1 MKPHTYPLLLAIFA
15 TFLISCGE
23 KYESTQAKRK
33 NIVHSVY
40 ASGKVKALN
49 QYDVRPLST
58 GRFLGYTVK
67 EGETVKVGQE
77 IGRISTNI
85 QLNNIELAEMQKK
98 QAELP
103 EYDLLQLRNQI
114 LLARK
119 TVEQDSIDF
128 ARQSKLFSEGIGSK
142 NQLELR
148 KLKFDA
154 SKSQLTILTSKR
166 LQLQKQKQYSQKIA
180 ELNQNNANENL
191 KFFTISSEIEGQVFS
206 LPLNKGDLVGP
217 QQVAAVVGSGQSF
230 FIELEIDEVDLEKIQ
245 RGQEVWVKMDAFSKS
260 FKAKISNITPAI
272 DAKTQSFKAEAV
284 FTEDIPNL
292 IPGLT
297 AEANIVIE
305 TKNNALVIPQK
316 FLKENNQVETSDGLK
331 TIKPGLKSDLF
342 VEVLDGLKDG
352 ETVLLPLKKKK

>member
-1 MKPHTYPLLLAIFA
+1 MKPHLPLWVAICG
-15 TFLISCGE
+15 TFLLSCGE
-23 KYESTQAKRK
+23 KYESANAERK

-49 QYDVRPLST
+49 QYEVRPLST

-77 IGRISTNI
+77 IGKISTNI
-85 QLNNIELAEMQKK
+85 QLNNIELAEMQSQ

-103 EYDLLQLRNQI
+103 EYDLMQLRNQI

-119 TVEQDSIDF
+119 TLEQDSIDYE
-128 ARQSKLFSEGIGSK
+128 RQNKLFSEGIGSK

-148 KLKFDA
+148 KLKLEA

-166 LQLQKQKQYSQKIA
+166 LQLQKQKRYSQKIA
-180 ELNQNNANENL
+180 ELNESNANENL
-191 KFFTISSEIEGQVFS
+191 KFFKISSEIEGQLFS
-206 LPLNKGDLVGP
+206 LPLKKGDLVGP
-217 QQVAAVVGSGQSF
+217 QQIAAVVGSGKSF
-230 FIELEIDEVDLEKIQ
+230 FIELEIDEVDLDKIKL
-245 RGQEVWVKMDAFSKS
+245 GQEVWIKMDAFSKS
-260 FKAKISNITPAI
+260 FNAKISKITPAI
-272 DAKTQSFKAEAV
+272 DVKTQSFKAEAV
-284 FTEDIPNL
+284 FTENIPFL
-292 IPGLT
+292 VPGLT

-316 FLKENNQVETSDGLK
+316 FLKENNQVETSEGLK
-331 TIKPGLKSDLF
+331 TISTGLKSELF
-342 VEVLDGLKDG
+342 IEVLDGLKDG

>member
-1 MKPHTYPLLLAIFA
+1 MKPHLPLWVAFGATLLL
-15 TFLISCGE
+15 SCGE
-23 KYESTQAKRK
+23 KYESANAERK

-49 QYDVRPLST
+49 QYEVRPLST

-77 IGRISTNI
+77 IGKISTNI
-85 QLNNIELAEMQKK
+85 QLNNIELAEMQRQ

-103 EYDLLQLRNQI
+103 EYDLMQLRNQI

-119 TVEQDSIDF
+119 TLEQDSIDYE
-128 ARQSKLFSEGIGSK
+128 RQNKLFSEGIGSK

-148 KLKFDA
+148 KLKLEA

-180 ELNQNNANENL
+180 ELNESNANENL
-191 KFFTISSEIEGQVFS
+191 KFFKISSEIEGQLFS
-206 LPLNKGDLVGP
+206 LPLKKGDLVGP
-217 QQVAAVVGSGQSF
+217 QQIAAVVGSGKSF
-230 FIELEIDEVDLEKIQ
+230 YIELEIDEVDLDKIKL
-245 RGQEVWVKMDAFSKS
+245 GQEVWIKMDAFPKS

-284 FTEDIPNL
+284 FTENIPFL
-292 IPGLT
+292 VPGLT

-316 FLKENNQVETSDGLK
+316 FLKENNQVETSEGLK
-331 TIKPGLKSDLF
+331 TISTGLKSELF
-342 VEVLDGLKDG
+342 IEVLDGLKDG

>member
-1 MKPHTYPLLLAIFA
+1 MKPHLLLWVAFGA
-15 TFLISCGE
+15 TLLLSCGE
-23 KYESTQAKRK
+23 KYESANAERK

-49 QYDVRPLST
+49 QYEVRPLST

-77 IGRISTNI
+77 IGKISTNI
-85 QLNNIELAEMQKK
+85 QLNNIELAEMQRQ

-103 EYDLLQLRNQI
+103 EYDLMQLRNQI

-119 TVEQDSIDF
+119 TLEQDSIDYE
-128 ARQSKLFSEGIGSK
+128 RQNKLFSEGIGSK

-148 KLKFDA
+148 KLKLEA

-180 ELNQNNANENL
+180 ELNESNANENL
-191 KFFTISSEIEGQVFS
+191 KFFKISSEIEGQLFS
-206 LPLNKGDLVGP
+206 LPLKKGDLVGP
-217 QQVAAVVGSGQSF
+217 QQIAAVVGSGKSF
-230 FIELEIDEVDLEKIQ
+230 YIELEIDEVDLDKIKL
-245 RGQEVWVKMDAFSKS
+245 GQEVWIKMDAFSKS

-284 FTEDIPNL
+284 FTENIPFL
-292 IPGLT
+292 VPGLT

-316 FLKENNQVETSDGLK
+316 FLKENNQVETSEGLK
-331 TIKPGLKSDLF
+331 TISTGLTSELF
-342 VEVLDGLKDG
+342 IEVLDGLKDG

>member
-1 MKPHTYPLLLAIFA
+1 MKPHLPLWVAFGATLLL
-15 TFLISCGE
+15 SCGE
-23 KYESTQAKRK
+23 KYESANAERK

-49 QYDVRPLST
+49 QYEVRPLST

-77 IGRISTNI
+77 IGKISTNI
-85 QLNNIELAEMQKK
+85 QLNNIELAEMQRQ

-103 EYDLLQLRNQI
+103 EYDLMQLRNQI

-119 TVEQDSIDF
+119 TLEQDSIDYE
-128 ARQSKLFSEGIGSK
+128 RQNKLFSEGIGSK

-148 KLKFDA
+148 KLKLEA

-180 ELNQNNANENL
+180 ELNESNANENL
-191 KFFTISSEIEGQVFS
+191 KFFKISSEIEGQLFS
-206 LPLNKGDLVGP
+206 LPLKKGDLVGP
-217 QQVAAVVGSGQSF
+217 QQIAAVVGSGKSF
-230 FIELEIDEVDLEKIQ
+230 YIELEIDEVDLEKIKL
-245 RGQEVWVKMDAFSKS
+245 GQEVWIKMDAFPKS

-284 FTEDIPNL
+284 FTENIPFL
-292 IPGLT
+292 VPGLT

-316 FLKENNQVETSDGLK
+316 FLKENNQVETSEGLK
-331 TIKPGLKSDLF
+331 TISTGLTSELF
-342 VEVLDGLKDG
+342 IEVLDGLKDG
-352 ETVLLPLKKKK
+352 ETVLLSLKKKK

>member
-1 MKPHTYPLLLAIFA
+1 MKPHLPLWVAFGATLLL
-15 TFLISCGE
+15 SCGE
-23 KYESTQAKRK
+23 KYESANAERK

-49 QYDVRPLST
+49 QYEVRPLST

-77 IGRISTNI
+77 IGKISTNI
-85 QLNNIELAEMQKK
+85 QLNNIELAEMQRQ

-103 EYDLLQLRNQI
+103 EYDLMQLRNQI

-119 TVEQDSIDF
+119 TLEQDSIDYE
-128 ARQSKLFSEGIGSK
+128 RQNKLFSEGIGSK

-148 KLKFDA
+148 KLKLEA

-180 ELNQNNANENL
+180 ELNESNANENL
-191 KFFTISSEIEGQVFS
+191 KFFKISSEIEGQLFS
-206 LPLNKGDLVGP
+206 LPLKKGDLVGP
-217 QQVAAVVGSGQSF
+217 QQIAAVVGSGKSF
-230 FIELEIDEVDLEKIQ
+230 YIELEIDEVDLDKIKL
-245 RGQEVWVKMDAFSKS
+245 GQEVWIKMDAFSKS

-284 FTEDIPNL
+284 FTENIPFL
-292 IPGLT
+292 VPGLT

-316 FLKENNQVETSDGLK
+316 FLRENNQVETSEGLK
-331 TIKPGLKSDLF
+331 TISTGLKSELF
-342 VEVLDGLKDG
+342 IEVLDGLKDG